1 MEPVLGQKPPNNRLE
16 RAVQELE
23 PIVES
28 NTRQRPE
35 TELIRKA
42 VAGDMSAY
50 TRLVSDNRERVL
62 RAAYGVL
69 GSAEEAED
77 AAQDVFVKAWKKLDT
92 YTGEASF
99 SSWLY
104 RITIN
109 TSIDVL
115 RKRRE
120 QVALDHQI
128 AEKTYGPEDRM
139 LQSDTQRQI
148 RQAVDALP
156 DGSRSVIILR
166 EYEQLSYKEIAEI
179 LEIPIGTVMSRLNYA
194 RRRLRERLTAQGITP
209 VESAS

>member
-1 MEPVLGQKPPNNRLE
+1 MEPVLGQKPPNNRVE